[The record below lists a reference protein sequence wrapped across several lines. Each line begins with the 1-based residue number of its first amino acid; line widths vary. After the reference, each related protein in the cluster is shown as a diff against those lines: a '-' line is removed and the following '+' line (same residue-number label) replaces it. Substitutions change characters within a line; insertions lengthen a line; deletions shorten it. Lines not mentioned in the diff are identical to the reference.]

1 VNFLDA
7 LNAARKKATKRAH
20 FRKLTTIS
28 HKVVYPGHRQ
38 VSVLDKIMDIARG
51 RSRGIE
57 TMTTPQGGKVGLK
70 RLASGRVKFVS
81 LTGRKPK
88 KTKHIS
94 FTTASGEV
102 VDFRVSG
109 KRKRARAAKRRDRAN
124 FQGLDLSNLVLTL

>member
-20 FRKLTTIS
+20 FRKLTTAEAWRILEEALR
-28 HKVVYPGHRQ
+28 PRWT
-38 VSVLDKIMDIARG
+38 R
-51 RSRGIE
+51 E
-57 TMTTPQGGKVGLK
+57 GGKV
-70 RLASGRVKFVS
+70 A
-81 LTGRKPK
+81 GRKPK